1 MALWRLKRSARAAS
15 LLILLPLFSLA
26 NLFGGAAQAAD
37 SLYEVAKLSVDTTA
51 ADAVAA
57 RKMGMAEAEMRAV
70 KIVLQRLV
78 PLSAQELL
86 PELSQEDV
94 EGLVNGV
101 SIRKEQNS
109 TTRYIATLDVSV
121 NEQGIKQLLQDQGI
135 PYGEGRAPS
144 ISILPLVIAGGSVT
158 GGGGDVWRQAWEDL
172 DLTHSMTPATILQ
185 AAPGPW
191 PRDRQGRAR
200 RRRAGVGSRCR
211 RITAMGRW
219 SSPWARLRTGS
230 LSPGWP
236 VPTVWAPSIS
246 GGATRLAAMPRPPRA
261 SAAATAFA
269 IIENRW
275 KVTQS
280 GETPT
285 TEVKSEEGTEP
296 GAGSPPKGEVPRNV
310 VAEVEFSGLKDW
322 QDMRGRLMNVAGI
335 QALEVNSL
343 SARAASITFDYAG
356 SLGRLQK
363 ELDQNGF
370 VFDEREGPL
379 CSARAR
385 VGPCCDHHTLTSNLL
400 KCGLGGSSASKRANG
415 LREERS

>member
-94 EGLVNGV
+94 EGMVNGV

-172 DLTHSMTPATILQ
+172 DLTHSMTPATILRPRPDLGLDTVKAVLAGDAQVLESMQ
-185 AAPGPW
+185 ADYGYGPLVI
-191 PRDRQGRAR
+191 A
-200 RRRAGVGSRCR
+200 VGE
-211 RITAMGRW
+211 
-219 SSPWARLRTGS
+219 
-230 LSPGWP
+230 
-236 VPTVWAPSIS
+236 TVN
-246 GGATRLAAMPRPPRA
+246 GEFVTRLAGADSVGAINFGRRDA
-261 SAAATAFA
+261 LGGDAKAAALSAAATAFA

-370 VFDEREGPL
+370 VFDEREGTF
-379 CSARAR
+379 
-385 VGPCCDHHTLTSNLL
+385 V
-400 KCGLGGSSASKRANG
+400 
-415 LREERS
+415 LRSR

>member
-15 LLILLPLFSLA
+15 LLVLLPLFSFASL
-26 NLFGGAAQAAD
+26 LGGSVQAAD

-57 RKMGMAEAEMRAV
+57 RVMGMAEAEMRAV

-109 TTRYIATLDVSV
+109 TTRYIAILDVSV

-135 PYGEGRAPS
+135 PYGEERAPS
-144 ISILPLVIAGGSVT
+144 ISILPLVIAGGSLT
-158 GGGGDVWRQAWEDL
+158 GGGGDVWRQAWEDV
-172 DLTHSMTPATILQ
+172 DLSHSMTPATILRPRADLSLETVKAVLAGDAQ
-185 AAPGPW
+185 ALASMQGDYAYGPLVI
-191 PRDRQGRAR
+191 A
-200 RRRAGVGSRCR
+200 VGE
-211 RITAMGRW
+211 TADGQF
-219 SSPWARLRTGS
+219 
-230 LSPGWP
+230 
-236 VPTVWAPSIS
+236 V
-246 GGATRLAAMPRPPRA
+246 TRLAGADSVGAINFGRSDTFGGDAKAATR

-280 GETPT
+280 GDAPT
-285 TEVKSEEGTEP
+285 TEVKYEDGTEGAP
-296 GAGSPPKGEVPRNV
+296 GAGETSPPKGEVPRNV

-370 VFDEREGPL
+370 VFDEREGTF
-379 CSARAR
+379 
-385 VGPCCDHHTLTSNLL
+385 V
-400 KCGLGGSSASKRANG
+400 
-415 LREERS
+415 LRSR

>member
-172 DLTHSMTPATILQ
+172 DLTHSMTPATILRPRPDLGLDTVKAVLAGDAQVLESMQ
-185 AAPGPW
+185 ADYGYGPLVI
-191 PRDRQGRAR
+191 A
-200 RRRAGVGSRCR
+200 VGE
-211 RITAMGRW
+211 
-219 SSPWARLRTGS
+219 
-230 LSPGWP
+230 
-236 VPTVWAPSIS
+236 TVN
-246 GGATRLAAMPRPPRA
+246 GEFVTRLAGADSVGAINFGRRDA
-261 SAAATAFA
+261 LGGDAKAAALSAAATAFA

-370 VFDEREGPL
+370 VFDEREGTF
-379 CSARAR
+379 
-385 VGPCCDHHTLTSNLL
+385 V
-400 KCGLGGSSASKRANG
+400 
-415 LREERS
+415 LRSR

>member
-1 MALWRLKRSARAAS
+1 MALWRLKRSARAAG

-57 RKMGMAEAEMRAV
+57 RKMGMADAEMRAV
-70 KIVLQRLV
+70 NIVLQRLV

-86 PELSQEDV
+86 PELSHEDV

-121 NEQGIKQLLQDQGI
+121 NEQWIKQLLQDQGI

-172 DLTHSMTPATILQ
+172 DLTHSMTPATILRPRPDLGLDTVKAVLAGDAQVLESMQ
-185 AAPGPW
+185 ADYGYGPLVI
-191 PRDRQGRAR
+191 A
-200 RRRAGVGSRCR
+200 VGE
-211 RITAMGRW
+211 
-219 SSPWARLRTGS
+219 
-230 LSPGWP
+230 
-236 VPTVWAPSIS
+236 TVN
-246 GGATRLAAMPRPPRA
+246 GEFVTRLAGADSVGAINFGRRDA
-261 SAAATAFA
+261 LGGDAKAAARSAAATAFA

-363 ELDQNGF
+363 ELDQNCF
-370 VFDEREGPL
+370 VFDEREG
-379 CSARAR
+379 AF
-385 VGPCCDHHTLTSNLL
+385 V
-400 KCGLGGSSASKRANG
+400 
-415 LREERS
+415 LRSR